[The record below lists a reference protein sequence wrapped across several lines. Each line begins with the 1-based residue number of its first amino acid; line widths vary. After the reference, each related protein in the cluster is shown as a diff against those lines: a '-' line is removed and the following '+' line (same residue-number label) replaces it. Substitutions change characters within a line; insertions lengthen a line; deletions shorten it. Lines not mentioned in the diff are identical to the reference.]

1 MILTAKNIYKSYKT
15 KSEEILVLSDLS
27 LTVQNSE
34 IISIMGPSGAGKST
48 LLHILGTIDNFD
60 SGNLT
65 INSIEIDS
73 MNDNSKFRSENIGFI
88 FQFHHLL
95 HEFSVIENLIIPQ
108 MLLDKDKFTIKE
120 IALELLNELG
130 LIHLKDR
137 FPGQISGGERQRVA
151 VLRALVNQPKLL
163 FADEPTGNL
172 DIENSNK
179 LLELFNTIKDKF
191 KTSIVIATHDEIV
204 KNYSSRNLMLEDGIL
219 IES

>member
-1 MILTAKNIYKSYKT
+1 M
-15 KSEEILVLSDLS
+15 
-27 LTVQNSE
+27 
-34 IISIMGPSGAGKST
+34 
-48 LLHILGTIDNFD
+48 
-60 SGNLT
+60 
-65 INSIEIDS
+65 
-73 MNDNSKFRSENIGFI
+73 
-88 FQFHHLL
+88 
-95 HEFSVIENLIIPQ
+95 
-108 MLLDKDKFTIKE
+108 
-120 IALELLNELG
+120 
-130 LIHLKDR
+130 KDR